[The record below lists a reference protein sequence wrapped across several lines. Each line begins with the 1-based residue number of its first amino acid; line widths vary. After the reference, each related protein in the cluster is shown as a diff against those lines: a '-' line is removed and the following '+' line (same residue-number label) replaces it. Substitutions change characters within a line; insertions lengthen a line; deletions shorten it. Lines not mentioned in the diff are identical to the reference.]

1 MSSQLEITA
10 AINRYVREHLAPEPD
25 YLQALRAETAMMPNA
40 RMQISPEQARFM
52 TIVLKAMQASLTIEV
67 GVFTG
72 YSTLVTALA
81 LPKHGRVVACDVSEE
96 WTRVG
101 RRYWEQAGV
110 ADKIDLRLAP
120 AAETLDSLI
129 EAGAPGRYDFAFID
143 ADKSNYDRYYEQC
156 LALLRP
162 GGLVMVDNSLW
173 GGSVVDESRRD
184 HDTVAIRALNAK
196 IAADDRVDAYLA
208 PIGDGV
214 HMALKR

>member
-25 YLQALRAETAMMPNA
+25 YLQALRAETGSMPNA

-52 TIVLKAMQASLTIEV
+52 SIVLKAMRARRTIEV

-81 LPKHGRVVACDVSEE
+81 LPQDGSVVACDVSEE

-120 AAETLDSLI
+120 AAETLGNLI
-129 EAGAPGRYDFAFID
+129 AADEAGRYDFAFID
-143 ADKSNYDRYYEQC
+143 ADKSNYGRYYEQC
-156 LALLRP
+156 LTLLRP
-162 GGLVMVDNSLW
+162 GGLMMVDNSLW
-173 GGSVVDESRRD
+173 GGSVVDASRRD
-184 HDTVAIRALNAK
+184 EDTVAIRALNAK
-196 IAADDRVDAYLA
+196 IAGDERVEAYLA

-214 HMALKR
+214 HMVLKR